1 MPTSQTTTSAH
12 EAGRVSASDPHRR
25 FAIVANDLSMSY
37 VDHAAGRP
45 ERALS
50 GVSFALE
57 RGRILGVVGSA
68 GSGKTA
74 LGRILSGRESE
85 GRQGWPTITGGSLE
99 VAGLDLRFPDRAARR
114 RMDLDI
120 GYLAQDSGD
129 RLRNDL
135 TVAENIAEPILSR
148 DRKFDRRKLGRA
160 AAMLIDAVDLELGI
174 LNKFPYECSRGQ
186 RQRIAFAQALIV
198 EPAVLVVDEPA
209 QGVDIIARPAL
220 FTLLERINRAR
231 ECSMVIISHDLAT
244 VERLTDDI
252 LVLDRGLVV
261 AEGRIEDVLATS
273 DYPYVRQMAEARRAA
288 QAQLPGLIDAEAL
301 AAMDLVADGLFGD
314 AAEEAERRH
323 AEQQARQQ
331 LVEQRAEF
339 ARFQKGDGK

>member
-1 MPTSQTTTSAH
+1 MAQ
-12 EAGRVSASDPHRR
+12 GDHRYAV
-25 FAIVANDLSMSY
+25 FANDLSLSY
-37 VDHAAGRP
+37 LDHVAGRP
-45 ERALS
+45 ERALT
-50 GVSFALE
+50 GVTFALE

-74 LGRILSGRESE
+74 LGRALSGRRPE
-85 GRQGWPTITGGSLE
+85 GRAGWPTISGGELE
-99 VAGLDLRFPDRAARR
+99 AAGLDLRFPDRAARR
-114 RMDLDI
+114 RIDLDI

-129 RLRNDL
+129 LLRNDL

-148 DRKFDRRKLGRA
+148 DRDFDRRKLGRA

-174 LNKFPYECSRGQ
+174 LNKFPFECSKGQ

-209 QGVDIIARPAL
+209 QGVDILARPAL
-220 FTLLERINRAR
+220 FALLERINLAR

-244 VERLTDDI
+244 VERLTDDL

-261 AEGRIEDVLATS
+261 AEGRIEEVLATS
-273 DYPYVRQMAEARRAA
+273 DDPYVRQMAAARSAA
-288 QAQLPGLIDAEAL
+288 RAQLPGTIDADSV

-314 AAEEAERRH
+314 AADEAERRR
-323 AEQQARQQ
+323 AAQTQTEQ
-331 LVEQRAEF
+331 LVRQRGEF
-339 ARFQKGDGK
+339 ARFQQRRGDGAAGADRGEDQA

>member
-1 MPTSQTTTSAH
+1 MAQA
-12 EAGRVSASDPHRR
+12 DDR
-25 FAIVANDLSMSY
+25 FAVLANDLSLSY
-37 VDHAAGRP
+37 LDHAAGRP

-57 RGRILGVVGSA
+57 RGRILGIVGSA

-74 LGRILSGRESE
+74 LGRALSGRRAE
-85 GRQGWPTITGGSLE
+85 GRQGWPEITGGSLE

-114 RMDLDI
+114 RVDLDI

-148 DRKFDRRKLGRA
+148 DRDFDRRKLGRA
-160 AAMLIDAVDLELGI
+160 AAMLIDAVDLELGT
-174 LNKFPYECSRGQ
+174 LNKFPFECSKGQ

-231 ECSMVIISHDLAT
+231 ECSMVVISHDLAT

-261 AEGRIEDVLATS
+261 AEGSIDQVLAES
-273 DYPYVRQMAEARRAA
+273 DDPYVRQMAIARSAA
-288 QAQLPGLIDAEAL
+288 QEQLPGLIDADAL

-314 AAEEAERRH
+314 AADEAERAR
-323 AEQQARQQ
+323 AEAAQRER
-331 LVEQRAEF
+331 LVAQRGEF
-339 ARFQKGDGK
+339 ARFQRGGQSGPNASRQPDQEDGDRA